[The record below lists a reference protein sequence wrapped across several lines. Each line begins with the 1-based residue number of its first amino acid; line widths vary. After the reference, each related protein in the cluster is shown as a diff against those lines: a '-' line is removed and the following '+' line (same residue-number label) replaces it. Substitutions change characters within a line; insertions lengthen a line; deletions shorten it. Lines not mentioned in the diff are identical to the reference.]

1 MGKSS
6 GSQTSTVKNVTTLPA
21 WYETAA
27 KGAIADADTAADNIA
42 KPYLG
47 NTVAGLDPMQ
57 QQMIGLTGQNV
68 GATNPAFAQAGQT
81 AAGVAGYQP
90 GSFLTGNM
98 DAYMNPYLQNVEQAA
113 LGNMDQAYKQT
124 LNTIGDRAINAG
136 AFGGSRQGVAEG
148 VAASENARQM
158 GDLSAN
164 IRAQGFGQ
172 AANMMQ
178 SDMDRAMQGQGL
190 NLQAAGM
197 QGDIANAGQS
207 AYLQSIQSALS
218 AGQLNQAQAQALLD
232 QAENQYNVMR
242 NVPLE
247 QLNIRLAALGG
258 TQVPMSSTQTS
269 RQPTS
274 GSPFVGALG
283 GAMSGAQLGSMFG
296 PIGTG
301 IGAIGGGL
309 FGALSDERSKT
320 NIEPVGVDG
329 MTGLPIY
336 AYDYIS
342 DVERAQMGGGPMPPK
357 RVGPMAQDIEEMS
370 PDMVDEIGGMKVVRN
385 FGFGGF

>member
-21 WYETAA
+21 WYESAA

-47 NTVAGLDPMQ
+47 NTVAGLDPLQ

-68 GATNPAFAQAGQT
+68 GSTNPAFAQAGQT
-81 AAGVAGYQP
+81 AAGVAGYTP
-90 GSFLTGNM
+90 GSFLTGDM
-98 DAYMNPYLQNVEQAA
+98 SAYMNPYLQNVEQAA

-148 VAASENARQM
+148 VAASETARQM
-158 GDLSAN
+158 GDLSAQL
-164 IRAQGFGQ
+164 RAQGFQQ
-172 AANMMQ
+172 ASGMMQ
-178 SDMDRAMQGQGL
+178 SDMDRAMQGQQL

-197 QGDIANAGQS
+197 QGDLANAGQN

-218 AGQLNQAQAQALLD
+218 AGALNQAQAQALLD
-232 QAENQYNVMR
+232 QAENQYNLMR

-258 TQVPMSSTQTS
+258 TQVPTSSTQTS
-269 RQPTS
+269 RTPTS
-274 GSPFVGALG
+274 GNPFVGGLG

-309 FGALSDERSKT
+309 LGFLSDERSKT
-320 NIEPVGVDG
+320 NIQPLGVDG
-329 MTGLPIY
+329 MTGLPMY
-336 AYDYIS
+336 AYDYAD
-342 DVERAQMGGGPMPPK
+342 DVERAQMDGSPMPPK
-357 RVGPMAQDIEEMS
+357 RVGPMAQDM
-370 PDMVDEIGGMKVVRN
+370 PDDMVDEIGGMKVIRGN
-385 FGFGGF
+385 FGFGGY

>member
-21 WYETAA
+21 WYESAA

-68 GATNPAFAQAGQT
+68 GSTNPAFAQAGQT
-81 AAGVAGYQP
+81 AAGVAGYTP
-90 GSFLTGNM
+90 GSFLTGNIG
-98 DAYMNPYLQNVEQAA
+98 AYMNPYLENVEQAA
-113 LGNMDQAYKQT
+113 LGNLDQAYKQT
-124 LNTIGDRAINAG
+124 LNTIGDRAINAK

-148 VAASENARQM
+148 VAASETARQM
-158 GDLSAN
+158 GDLSAQL
-164 IRAQGFGQ
+164 RAQGFQQ
-172 AANMMQ
+172 ASGMMQ

-197 QGDIANAGQS
+197 QGDLANAGQS

-218 AGQLNQAQAQALLD
+218 AGQINQAQAQAMLD
-232 QAENQYNVMR
+232 QAENQYNAMR

-258 TQVPMSSTQTS
+258 TQVPTSSTQTS
-269 RQPTS
+269 RTPTS
-274 GSPFVGALG
+274 GNPFVGGLG

-309 FGALSDERSKT
+309 LGFLSDERSKT
-320 NIEPVGVDG
+320 NIQPLGVDG
-329 MTGLPIY
+329 VTGLPMY
-336 AYDYIS
+336 AYDYAD
-342 DVERAQMGGGPMPPK
+342 DVERAQMSGQPMPPK
-357 RVGPMAQDIEEMS
+357 RVGPMAQDM
-370 PDMVDEIGGMKVVRN
+370 PDDMVDEIGGMKVIRGN
-385 FGFGGF
+385 FGFGGY